1 MSSLHC
7 IKHPLLDLFLP
18 LKIKHFIHI
27 FSCFSTSTL
36 LEQMVCVQD
45 TDQTEL
51 EFELQNALLTY
62 PHWRLKGFF
71 NMPQN
76 AVWRNSI

>member
-1 MSSLHC
+1 
-7 IKHPLLDLFLP
+7 LLDLFLP

-27 FSCFSTSTL
+27 YSFFSTSTL

-62 PHWRLKGFF
+62 PHWRLKGSFKV
-71 NMPQN
+71 PQN
-76 AVWRNSI
+76 AVCRDSI

>member
-1 MSSLHC
+1 
-7 IKHPLLDLFLP
+7 
-18 LKIKHFIHI
+18 
-27 FSCFSTSTL
+27 L

-62 PHWRLKGFF
+62 PHWRLKGSFI
-71 NMPQN
+71 MPQI
-76 AVWRNSI
+76 AVCRDSIWSQFFEDICCA

>member
-1 MSSLHC
+1 LFFH
-7 IKHPLLDLFLP
+7 KH
-18 LKIKHFIHI
+18 IAGAN
-27 FSCFSTSTL
+27 
-36 LEQMVCVQD
+36 VQD

-62 PHWRLKGFF
+62 PHWRLTGSF

-76 AVWRNSI
+76 AVYRDSI

>member
-1 MSSLHC
+1 
-7 IKHPLLDLFLP
+7 
-18 LKIKHFIHI
+18 
-27 FSCFSTSTL
+27 
-36 LEQMVCVQD
+36 MVCVQD

-62 PHWRLKGFF
+62 PHWRLKGSF

-76 AVWRNSI
+76 AVWRDSSDHRFFEEICCA